1 MNAKIEQIIQVIVE
15 VCEASIKIF
24 DEKNSWMKGSVLS
37 FEFPLLDDLLLSK
50 ETEKIFHDGGK
61 RMVLVILS
69 LVGVLSTSK
78 RPEYIQ
84 LARLFLLH
92 IFILDYL
99 PLKYRA
105 APPPPPFDDESEEN
119 RFMKEFYK
127 FSAKALLSDG
137 FKEITNSIADLRSN
151 LGDFIDG
158 IIFASLIRLQNN
170 GKFSFPR
177 EIKNDFD
184 VAWRLIMDLC
194 MMKGHDFSNDENHL
208 LNDKEYL
215 TIVTSNAT
223 NVHEQTTTLL
233 PFNFPFFEK
242 YLGNM
247 QLNLSENSS
256 LEIDHGHYGNIGN
269 IPFHDIYHWHKKR
282 LIDAPEPVK
291 DSLRDYQK
299 YVSFMNKYALSL
311 NGTQGFYSIKIIKKN
326 SGKEYKQSNKAKE
339 LIEDINKKKMI
350 EKFKISENIL
360 DKVIKESK
368 GMMNDKILESLDN
381 MILKKD
387 KFQHPISLLRVHFY
401 KLKVL
406 LDLWTEYCKY
416 YTKSHHKKEYW
427 SKFPVNIFRQ
437 IFFIAQNFT
446 FILSENEERKER
458 LIEILNRLGL
468 HDSALKL
475 GKMCNIENTTT
486 VKKNEKNNKCN
497 ITNLL
502 C

>member
-1 MNAKIEQIIQVIVE
+1 MSNSNNIEIDELEINNKRKPIRILTPKEISKAFRIMASRKAERQIRQPSGTTVTGIVPTNAYQCSDSKYVIIGGNGDSIYKRLMEAAGRIDLTGEKYATNKQRVKHQQLIDDAINNWTKTLTSKQVIESLEQVGVPCGGIYNIKDIVNDEHVKERELLEVVKVGGNNSDNDSRASAFVADRGGNIKMNAKIEQIIQVIVE

-177 EIKNDFD
+177 EIKNDF
-184 VAWRLIMDLC
+184 I
-194 MMKGHDFSNDENHL
+194 K
-208 LNDKEYL
+208 
-215 TIVTSNAT
+215 
-223 NVHEQTTTLL
+223 
-233 PFNFPFFEK
+233 
-242 YLGNM
+242 
-247 QLNLSENSS
+247 
-256 LEIDHGHYGNIGN
+256 
-269 IPFHDIYHWHKKR
+269 
-282 LIDAPEPVK
+282 VK
-291 DSLRDYQK
+291 
-299 YVSFMNKYALSL
+299 
-311 NGTQGFYSIKIIKKN
+311 
-326 SGKEYKQSNKAKE
+326 
-339 LIEDINKKKMI
+339 
-350 EKFKISENIL
+350 
-360 DKVIKESK
+360 
-368 GMMNDKILESLDN
+368 
-381 MILKKD
+381 
-387 KFQHPISLLRVHFY
+387 
-401 KLKVL
+401 
-406 LDLWTEYCKY
+406 
-416 YTKSHHKKEYW
+416 
-427 SKFPVNIFRQ
+427 
-437 IFFIAQNFT
+437 
-446 FILSENEERKER
+446 
-458 LIEILNRLGL
+458 
-468 HDSALKL
+468 
-475 GKMCNIENTTT
+475 
-486 VKKNEKNNKCN
+486 
-497 ITNLL
+497 
-502 C
+502 